1 MEAPTHGRK
10 YGECKEDNTRDCY
23 YLVITNAVGNM
34 ETRGSGVGRVWLA
47 GYATVVQPIELR
59 LKGRPD
65 AGSVL
70 YREWIQREERH
81 RVRR

>member
-1 MEAPTHGRK
+1 M
-10 YGECKEDNTRDCY
+10 
-23 YLVITNAVGNM
+23 TNAVDNR

-47 GYATVVQPIELR
+47 SYATVVQLIELR

-65 AGSVL
+65 AGSVV
-70 YREWIQREERH
+70 YREWIRREERH

>member
-10 YGECKEDNTRDCY
+10 HGECKEDNTHNCY
-23 YLVITNAVGNM
+23 YLIMINAVGDR

-47 GYATVVQPIELR
+47 GYAAVVQLIELR
-59 LKGRPD
+59 LKGRPG

-70 YREWIQREERH
+70 YRE
-81 RVRR
+81 